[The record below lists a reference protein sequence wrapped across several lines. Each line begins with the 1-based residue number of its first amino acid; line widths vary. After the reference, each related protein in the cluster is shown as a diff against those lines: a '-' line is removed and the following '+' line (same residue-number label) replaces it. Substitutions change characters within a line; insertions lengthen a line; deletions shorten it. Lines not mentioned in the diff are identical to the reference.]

1 MSSPASSLTC
11 LQQFVERRGFDPKG
25 KGGSNDKL
33 SKRGFILGQHIRKL
47 LQFARPGS
55 LAQRQAVFGSSAGDS
70 DWSSLAVRSLTRSE
84 NVLVETRVLSPY
96 DSEVHVRALPPLQ
109 LGITP
114 EAGGGGSCSS
124 GPCLLYLLSSSS
136 SFGIKFSSLLSSHG
150 CTALTFLA
158 HLLSMCV
165 LFMTRRRSIRSLHEL
180 PLAANA
186 PPVAAAA
193 VCTRWTHIH

>member
-11 LQQFVERRGFDPKG
+11 LQQFEERRGFDPKG

-47 LQFARPGS
+47 L
-55 LAQRQAVFGSSAGDS
+55 LQRQAVFGSSAGDS
-70 DWSSLAVRSLTRSE
+70 DWNSLAVRSLTRSE

-136 SFGIKFSSLLSSHG
+136 SFGIKFSSLLSPHG

-158 HLLSMCV
+158 
-165 LFMTRRRSIRSLHEL
+165 LFLCNI
-180 PLAANA
+180 
-186 PPVAAAA
+186 
-193 VCTRWTHIH
+193 C